1 MIHECQLRGLLIAVE
16 WLSSQFLGYEFPC
29 FLLIGR
35 IWCHCRM
42 VYLPIAYLYGKR
54 FVSPIMSTIQSLR
67 KELYMVPYH
76 EIDWNEA
83 RNLCAK
89 LGKNYTFSSPLSF
102 LYLNFTLPHYNIF
115 YSFFKLLLLHRKI
128 IQIVGFKDTSK

>member
-1 MIHECQLRGLLIAVE
+1 MIHECQLSGLLIAVE
-16 WLSSQFLGYEFPC
+16 WLFHQFLGFEFLC

-35 IWCHCRM
+35 MWCHCRM
-42 VYLPIAYLYGKR
+42 VYLPMSYLYGKR
-54 FVSPIMSTIQSLR
+54 FVGPITSTIRSLR

-89 LGKNYTFSSPLSF
+89 IGKNYTFFSPLSF
-102 LYLNFTLPHYNIF
+102 LHLTITLPYCNIF

-128 IQIVGFKDTSK
+128 IQIIGFKDTSK